1 MPITDDQVQE
11 FASAIANLH
20 EGILLGEIADEP
32 GYLGYIDR
40 DTPFAL
46 DIQGYTVSYLGL
58 LRRVFQLPR
67 ITETWSEDGVQELGH
82 ELISMLAHKKKL
94 GEQDLDFT
102 AIARDWLSKIDLK
115 LEEFTCYAAVAGLS
129 VDKPLQVGEVSFLP
143 LDDNRPE
150 FDDSL
155 ARYFIEKLNSFR
167 DSLSCSKITAEWRRA
182 SEIHREKTERA
193 LNVLRFIGSLIWHD
207 QPTRHA
213 NIASLDPRRISDS
226 LVVSS
231 EGLISRVGGSRFTPL
246 PLTFDRETIQYANFY
261 GLQEIQHLLSSSSI
275 SELQQSFLTA
285 IQWFGQATQELL
297 PLVGFVKY
305 YISIEA
311 ALKRPG
317 ENAKTVLPRRLGV
330 LLVPWNKSRL
340 ARLEADLLG
349 FIDERNAVF
358 HSGAPLSSTAER
370 LEWDSRILARQALHQ
385 LRLRLKSEQWQT
397 KDDLIA
403 WVDDQYR
410 KYLS

>member
-1 MPITDDQVQE
+1 MSITDDQVQE
-11 FASAIANLH
+11 FASVIADLH
-20 EGILLGEIADEP
+20 VRILLGQPPEEA
-32 GYLGYIDR
+32 GYLGYVDR

-46 DIQGYTVSYLGL
+46 DIHGYTVTYLGL
-58 LRRVFQLPR
+58 LRRVFRLPH
-67 ITETWSEDGVQELGH
+67 IADTWSEDGIQELGH
-82 ELISMLAHKKKL
+82 ELISMLASKKSL
-94 GEQDLDFT
+94 GEQDLDFE
-102 AIARDWLSKIDLK
+102 AIARDWLAKIDVK
-115 LEEFTCYAAVAGLS
+115 AEEFTCYAAVAGLS
-129 VDKPLQVGEVSFLP
+129 VDKPLQVGEVTFLP
-143 LDDNRPE
+143 LNDKRPE

-155 ARYFIEKLNSFR
+155 SRQFLEKLNSFR
-167 DSLSCSKITAEWRRA
+167 DSLSSSRVTAEWRRA
-182 SEIHREKTERA
+182 SEIHRERTERA
-193 LNVLRFIGSLIWHD
+193 LNVLRFMGSLVWHD

-231 EGLISRVGGSRFTPL
+231 EGLVSRTGGPRITPL
-246 PLTFDRETIQYANFY
+246 PLTFDSETIQYANFY
-261 GLQEIQHLLSSSSI
+261 GLQEIQQLLSSVSL

-311 ALKRPG
+311 ALKKPD
-317 ENAKTVLPRRLGV
+317 EYAKTVLPRRLGV
-330 LLVPWNKSRL
+330 LLVPWNKPRL
-340 ARLEADLLG
+340 AKLEADLVG

-358 HSGAPLSSTAER
+358 HSGAPLSSTPER

-397 KDDLIA
+397 KDDLIE
-403 WVDDQYR
+403 WVDKQYR
-410 KYLS
+410 EYLC